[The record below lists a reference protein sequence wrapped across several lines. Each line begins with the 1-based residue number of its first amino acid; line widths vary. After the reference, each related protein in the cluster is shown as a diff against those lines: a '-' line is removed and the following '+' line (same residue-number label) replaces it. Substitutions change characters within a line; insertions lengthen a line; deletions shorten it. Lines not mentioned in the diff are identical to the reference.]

1 MGITPYWE
9 KMVKRSKI
17 ELGHHL
23 MVPDIVYKFQMVCL
37 RGLCYCAEI
46 KWWMYGR
53 GQNLMP

>member
-1 MGITPYWE
+1 MVE
-9 KMVKRSKI
+9 KSKI

-23 MVPDIVYKFQMVCL
+23 MAPDIVYKFQMVCL

-46 KWWMYGR
+46 KCWMYGQ